1 MNTATA
7 INDADDLLNLQS
19 VTKAYRLE
27 TKQFLA
33 VKDIDLDIKPGEFVC
48 LLGPS
53 GCGKSTL
60 LRIIAGLNAATSGTV
75 SYHGQPLKGV
85 NPYTTIV
92 FQTFALYPWLTVQE
106 NVEIAL
112 KARGVA
118 AAARTERALKLID
131 TVGLDGFES
140 AYPRELS
147 GGMRQ
152 KVGFARAMAV
162 EPELLCLDEPFSA
175 LDVLSAEALRGELME
190 LWLKKKIPTKAIL
203 MVTHNIEEAV
213 LMADRIVIMG
223 KDPGHIISEIP
234 VTLHHPRQRK
244 DTPFQ
249 SLVDKVYA
257 AVAGQ
262 SKPKDEAL
270 GTQPGQPGATRAL
283 PNSQLAA
290 LAGLL
295 EKLVEEGGRVDLY
308 RISGA
313 LVLELDD
320 LLPIVETG
328 DLLGFITLQ
337 EGDLLLTPLGRAY
350 ANATILA
357 RKAIIAGRVLRLPVI
372 AWIYETIRHDDN
384 RRVARDYFRD
394 RLQADFGDKTEEQLD
409 IAINWGR
416 HAELFAYD
424 HDTGELYLESHD
436 GKMAE
441 GSIVLTELYEAWPV
455 LSIKERVEGFELLQ
469 QDHAE
474 DFFLQLSA
482 PDKAQLVLAL
492 RPAER
497 KLWMR
502 LLASD
507 EAMNVIQEAP
517 KEQREG
523 LLSLLDDKTRREV
536 KGLLDYAEEQARG
549 LMHQRYARLRPDMT
563 VDEAISFLRRDA
575 RDRAQDIYYA
585 YVTDSEERLLGIVT
599 FRDLLITPG
608 DRTVADVMR
617 TDVIT
622 AAEDVDLEGL
632 RQLFARYNL
641 QMIPVLDSQKRIMR
655 VVTKGDLT
663 SQNIEGMR

>member
-1 MNTATA
+1 MIDATA
-7 INDADDLLNLQS
+7 VNDADSLLDLQS

-27 TKQFLA
+27 TRQFLA
-33 VKDIDLDIKPGEFVC
+33 VKEISLQIKAGEFVC

-60 LRIIAGLNAATSGTV
+60 LRIIAGLNAVTSGVV

-118 AAARTERALKLID
+118 PAERVERALKLID
-131 TVGLDGFES
+131 IVGLDGFES

-190 LWLKKKIPTKAIL
+190 LWLNKKIPTKAIL

-213 LMADRIVIMG
+213 FMADRIVIMG
-223 KDPGHIISEIP
+223 KDPGHIVTEIA
-234 VTLHHPRQRK
+234 VTLRHPRQRK
-244 DTPFQ
+244 DTAFQ

-262 SKPKDEAL
+262 SKPKEEAL
-270 GTQPGQPGATRAL
+270 GTQPGQPGVTRPL
-283 PNSQLAA
+283 PNSQLNAV
-290 LAGLL
+290 AGLL
-295 EKLVEEGGRVDLY
+295 EKLVDEGGRVDLY
-308 RISGA
+308 RMGGD

-320 LLPIVETG
+320 LLPIVEAG
-328 DLLGFITLQ
+328 DLLGFIRVH

-350 ANATILA
+350 ADATILA

-372 AWIYETIRHDDN
+372 GWIYEMLQRDDN
-384 RRVARDYFRD
+384 GRVARDYFHD
-394 RLQADFGDKTEEQLD
+394 KLQADFGDEAEEQLD
-409 IAINWGR
+409 IAISWGR
-416 HAELFAYD
+416 QAELFAYD
-424 HDTGELYLESHD
+424 ADTRELYLESYE
-436 GKMAE
+436 GNIAE
-441 GSIVLTELYEAWPV
+441 KSLALAELYEAWPV
-455 LSIKERVEGFELLQ
+455 LSRRDRVEGFKLLQ
-469 QDHAE
+469 RDDAE
-474 DFFLQLSA
+474 DFFLHLSA
-482 PDKAQLVLAL
+482 QDKSQLTLAL
-492 RPAER
+492 APGER
-497 KLWMR
+497 KVWMR
-502 LLASD
+502 LLAPE
-507 EAMNVIQEAP
+507 EAVDVIQQAP
-517 KEQREG
+517 GEEREG

-536 KGLLDYAEEQARG
+536 KGLLDYAEEHARD
-549 LMHQRYARLRPDMT
+549 LINPRYARLRPYMT
-563 VDEAISFLRRDA
+563 VDEAVSFLRRDA
-575 RDRAQDIYYA
+575 RDRAQTIYYA
-585 YVTDSEERLLGIVT
+585 YVTDAEERLLGTVT

-608 DRTVADVMR
+608 DKTVQEVMR

-622 AAEDVDLEGL
+622 APEHLNQEALSE
-632 RQLFARYNL
+632 LFARYNL
-641 QMIPVLDSQKRIMR
+641 QMIPVVDSEKRIKG
-655 VVTKGDLT
+655 VVSK
-663 SQNIEGMR
+663 E